1 METVAYKD
9 MNRTVTFILTML
21 LTVNIT
27 SVCADGKDWKLVDES
42 RIEKTYIDFD
52 RIWKFD
58 GYVYYWV
65 LNNLKEPTE
74 TEGSTA
80 TLYKSHCQ
88 MRSIKL
94 LQVSYYELRWAQY
107 DSTDFT
113 DNMGDLSYARPGSE
127 EEKILNMVCK
137 HID

>member
-1 METVAYKD
+1 MTS
-9 MNRTVTFILTML
+9 L
-21 LTVNIT
+21 LI
-27 SVCADGKDWKLVDES
+27 CADSEDWELVDES
-42 RIEKTYIDFD
+42 RIEKTYINYD
-52 RIWKFD
+52 RIWKHHR
-58 GYVYYWV
+58 YVYYWV

-74 TEGSTA
+74 TRGSSA

-88 MRSIKL
+88 MRSINL

-113 DNMGDLSYARPGSE
+113 DNMGDGYYARPDSM
-127 EEKILNMVCK
+127 EEKILNIVCG

>member
-27 SVCADGKDWKLVDES
+27 SVCADSEDWDLVNETS
-42 RIEKTYIDFD
+42 ITKTYIDYN
-52 RIWKFD
+52 RIWKHD

-65 LNNLKEPTE
+65 LQNQKEPTE
-74 TEGSTA
+74 TLGSVA
-80 TLYKSHCQ
+80 VLIKGHCQ
-88 MRSIKL
+88 MRSTKE
-94 LQVSYYELRWAQY
+94 LQVSYYEFRWAQY
-107 DSTDFT
+107 DSNDFT

-137 HID
+137 HIN